1 VELSSTRTGS
11 PQIPRKRHVSQGVD
25 TIDENF
31 DNDIRAADDFVP
43 PEPDTPPVSKRVRIE
58 EIDDE
63 DAPGKPRYAR
73 FIQPYPRPVA
83 EPVLNRKGEPIR
95 RMTKF
100 ESLLEEQRV
109 EGKQPWEP
117 FASREEWEL
126 ATWLITNVGQKAT
139 DDYLKLRNVSKRS
152 PFISVLTFTLNFES
166 GAHQE

>member
-1 VELSSTRTGS
+1 
-11 PQIPRKRHVSQGVD
+11 VSQGVD

-139 DDYLKLRNVSKRS
+139 DDYLKLRNMSKTS
-152 PFISVLTFTLNFES
+152 PFLTSALTFTLNFKS
-166 GAHQE
+166 GAHKE